1 MSVGKRVEDREKAC
15 GLESLAPLGQVN
27 QSPKLSPGRRVVSM
41 REEGLSSEDLR
52 ARWPVFFLSTEP
64 REAIK
69 EFPFHN
75 RLFKRPSD
83 GRLEG

>member
-1 MSVGKRVEDREKAC
+1 MSVGKRVEDRERAC
-15 GLESLAPLGQVN
+15 ALESLAPLGQVN
-27 QSPKLSPGRRVVSM
+27 QSPKLSPGRVVSM

-52 ARWPVFFLSTEP
+52 ARWPVFLSTEP

-75 RLFKRPSD
+75 RLYTHPSD